1 MKKKLIFSLLV
12 LAGVPSLSMA
22 VDEARLLRF
31 PATNGN
37 EIVFSYA
44 GDLYKVPATGGEA
57 RRLTSHVGYEMF
69 PRFSPDGKTIAFTG
83 QYDGNTEVYTMP
95 VTGGEP
101 LRVTYTA
108 TNSRDDLGDRMGPN
122 NIVMTWTP
130 DAVGLCIAT
139 ASATALAESCS
150 RWKRRVACLKSYLF
164 LKADSAAILPM
175 ANSWLITVSCGSSV
189 PGNTIKA
196 GWRMMS
202 GSIVPIRRQS
212 KTLRTILHRTLSR
225 CGSAMKSS
233 FFPTVTEQ

>member
-95 VTGGEP
+95 VTGGR
-101 LRVTYTA
+101 L
-108 TNSRDDLGDRMGPN
+108 M
-122 NIVMTWTP
+122 
-130 DAVGLCIAT
+130 AVGLCIAT
-139 ASATALAESCS
+139 ASAMALAESCS
-150 RWKRRVACLKSYLF
+150 RWKRRVACLKPYLF
-164 LKADSAAILPM
+164 LKVDSAAILPM
-175 ANSWLITVSCGSSV
+175 VNSWLITVSCGSSV
-189 PGNTIKA
+189 PGNTTKA

>member
-83 QYDGNTEVYTMP
+83 QYDGNTEVFVIP
-95 VTGGEP
+95 SAGGIP
-101 LRVTYTA
+101 RRLTYTA
-108 TNSRDDLGDRMGPN
+108 TLNRDDLGDRMGPN
-122 NIVMTWTP
+122 NIVIGWTP
-130 DAVGLCIAT
+130 DSKHILFRTRQFTFNDFTGQLMTVP
-139 ASATALAESCS
+139 AE
-150 RWKRRVACLKSYLF
+150 
-164 LKADSAAILPM
+164 
-175 ANSWLITVSCGSSV
+175 G
-189 PGNTIKA
+189 GE
-196 GWRMMS
+196 
-202 GSIVPIRRQS
+202 Q
-212 KTLRTILHRTLSR
+212 LRFR
-225 CGSAMKSS
+225 
-233 FFPTVTEQ
+233 